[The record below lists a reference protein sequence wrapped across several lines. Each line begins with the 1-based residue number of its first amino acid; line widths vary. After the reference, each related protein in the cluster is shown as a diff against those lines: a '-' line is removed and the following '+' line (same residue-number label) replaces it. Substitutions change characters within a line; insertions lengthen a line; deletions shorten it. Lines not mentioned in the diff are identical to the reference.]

1 MAGKKKATRQKT
13 TSKNKAET
21 KCEIEI
27 IGGKYDGQTFGA
39 VFPTPKYIVLSM
51 GTELYERQDPDI
63 VMDATYRYTDNWAP
77 YREWLKEQAHYIQ

>member
-1 MAGKKKATRQKT
+1 MKKNSVAAKKKT

-21 KCEIEI
+21 KCEIELS
-27 IGGKYDGQTFGA
+27 GGKYDGQKFGV

-63 VMDATYRYTDNWAP
+63 VMDATYRYTDNWAA
-77 YREWLKEQAHYIQ
+77 YKEWLKEQALIKQ

>member
-1 MAGKKKATRQKT
+1 MAARKKPARTKAT
-13 TSKNKAET
+13 SKSKVET

-27 IGGKYDGQTFGA
+27 LGGKYNGQKFGV

-63 VMDATYRYTDNWAP
+63 VMDATYRYTDDWAS
-77 YREWLKEQAHYIQ
+77 YREWLKEQVNY